1 MYKGKVRTLRQNMD
15 ELSAENDALR
25 KMNKELFEMLVLA
38 SLRAGY
44 DYDSKEYKQ
53 IVSLVGQKYI
63 ILAKIKHG
71 YALTDKE
78 KEYLTNN
85 LKWLWDRL
93 QKKL

>member
-1 MYKGKVRTLRQNMD
+1 MIEAKDMYKIYKEVD
-15 ELSAENDALR
+15 ELKQKIDALRDENDALR
-25 KMNKELFEMLVLA
+25 QANEELLEMLVLA

-71 YALTDKE
+71 HALTDKE

-85 LKWLWDRL
+85 LK
-93 QKKL
+93 